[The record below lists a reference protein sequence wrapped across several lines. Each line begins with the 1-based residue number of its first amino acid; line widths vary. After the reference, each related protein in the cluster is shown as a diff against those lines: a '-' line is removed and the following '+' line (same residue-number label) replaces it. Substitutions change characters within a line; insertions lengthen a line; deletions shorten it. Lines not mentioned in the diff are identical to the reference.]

1 MITRL
6 QVRNFKSLRNLD
18 LPLGPLNVLA
28 GPNMAGK
35 SNVLDVFDFLHQ
47 VFFPEAGT
55 QGIVYAFAQRGGV
68 SEVIWKGGDDKLISI
83 ALEGVDENEPETK
96 FRYVLELIA
105 GAGDFVT
112 VQNESLKLQGSE
124 KEVDL
129 IVHVQRGFHQFV
141 NADGENLGS
150 VGSTAS
156 ALQYAPPNWAG
167 YKLHEWVRH
176 WRFYHLV
183 PPDMKE
189 PSPMSSGEH
198 LLRNGANLSA
208 WLMWLQTNS
217 PEAFGRINEVLR
229 DLFEDISHVKTT
241 PMQDGKVFFAVQE
254 KGLKRPIS
262 VWQGSDGL
270 LVLTALLSLIYSPP
284 EFSGTLYCIE
294 EPENHLHPR
303 LLETLVALLR
313 QVRQEIRD
321 AKGSPVQI
329 IVTTQSPYLV
339 DQMEIDEII
348 WIEKLNGE
356 TKAFHP
362 SEKAHLRKLVEAK
375 ELGLADI
382 VYSGILAE
390 EK

>member
-1 MITRL
+1 
-6 QVRNFKSLRNLD
+6 
-18 LPLGPLNVLA
+18 
-28 GPNMAGK
+28 
-35 SNVLDVFDFLHQ
+35 
-47 VFFPEAGT
+47 
-55 QGIVYAFAQRGGV
+55 
-68 SEVIWKGGDDKLISI
+68 
-83 ALEGVDENEPETK
+83 
-96 FRYVLELIA
+96 
-105 GAGDFVT
+105 
-112 VQNESLKLQGSE
+112 
-124 KEVDL
+124 
-129 IVHVQRGFHQFV
+129 
-141 NADGENLGS
+141 
-150 VGSTAS
+150 
-156 ALQYAPPNWAG
+156 
-167 YKLHEWVRH
+167 
-176 WRFYHLV
+176 
-183 PPDMKE
+183 
-189 PSPMSSGEH
+189 MSSGEH

-254 KGLKRPIS
+254 KGLKRPIP

-294 EPENHLHPR
+294 QPENHLHPR